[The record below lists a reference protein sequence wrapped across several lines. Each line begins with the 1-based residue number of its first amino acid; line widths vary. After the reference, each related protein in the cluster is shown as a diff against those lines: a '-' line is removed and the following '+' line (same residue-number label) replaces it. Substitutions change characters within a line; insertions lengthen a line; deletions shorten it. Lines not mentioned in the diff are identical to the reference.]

1 MDRSVVNYVTDA
13 ARGKGEDKQASKEG
27 FDATKKVLMT
37 QMDMYTYN
45 LFVILYC
52 YVLCRYQ

>member
-45 LFVILYC
+45 LFVI
-52 YVLCRYQ
+52 